1 MMSQPAFFQ
10 VTTTRSL
17 KQGLEDRGFDRAY
30 NGLVSIIPSHVLFT
44 PFTGKADLFLT
55 FTKAGFVRFVCFIR
69 ALMTGNAVFIFWAL
83 FIFG

>member
-1 MMSQPAFFQ
+1 
-10 VTTTRSL
+10 
-17 KQGLEDRGFDRAY
+17 
-30 NGLVSIIPSHVLFT
+30 VLFT

-55 FTKAGFVRFVCFIR
+55 FTKAIFVRLGCFIR